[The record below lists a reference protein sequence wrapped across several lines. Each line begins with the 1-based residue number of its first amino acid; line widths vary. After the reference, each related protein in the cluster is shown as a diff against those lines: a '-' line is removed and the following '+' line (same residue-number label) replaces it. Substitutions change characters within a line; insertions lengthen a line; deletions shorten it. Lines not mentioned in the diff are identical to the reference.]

1 MKALDTNPEE
11 VLRKAIQSE
20 INSRELYLALAGK
33 APDATV
39 SKRLRDIADVQLVHR
54 VRLEKR
60 YREVVGHEPPTPEP
74 PAVEL
79 PNDAHTFD
87 LRRVLKFAL
96 EHERDSES
104 NYRFL
109 AERVPG
115 TDLGALFIELA
126 EMEWRHKAE
135 LQNEYNAVGD
145 PEAFL
150 LDI

>member
-20 INSRELYLALAGK
+20 IHSREFYLGLAGQV
-33 APDATV
+33 PDPAVAT
-39 SKRLRDIADVQLVHR
+39 KLRDIADIQIVHR

-60 YREVVGHEPPTPEP
+60 YREVVGQEP
-74 PAVEL
+74 PAPEPVTVEL
-79 PNDAHTFD
+79 PSDAHTFD

-109 AERVPG
+109 AERVPE
-115 TDLGALFIELA
+115 TDLGALFLELA
-126 EMEWRHKAE
+126 EMEWKHKAE
-135 LQNEYNAVGD
+135 LQNEYNSVGD